1 MRLLAQSMRDF
12 PQLAGGESLHPE
24 CFPRAPVWHRG
35 CTSTTFR
42 EVSMTSRILIAALA
56 LGGTFV
62 FAETKPQPGV
72 EVQMILTAAD
82 HMNHQ
87 PGILKPA
94 DITIT
99 DATITDWIPLDSRNL
114 ELFFVIDDSAN
125 YDFGARL
132 EELKRFATAQMPAV
146 SIGVAY
152 IHDGAL
158 EIAESPTTDHARA
171 VKAMR
176 TPSGSK
182 VANPYCALSDL
193 IGNWQTKSLRRE
205 VVLVSAGIDD
215 TATGAAVC
223 VNAETVIH
231 DAERAGVVVYSV
243 YNPSAGYLSEPW
255 SKVDMGIVN
264 LASLSC
270 ETGGEAYFAGHTPT
284 PSIAP
289 FLADITEH
297 LGHQYLVKFRLMPTA
312 ESAFETVLADP
323 GTPERELMRPER
335 VWVPG
340 LSE

>member
-1 MRLLAQSMRDF
+1 MI
-12 PQLAGGESLHPE
+12 
-24 CFPRAPVWHRG
+24 
-35 CTSTTFR
+35 
-42 EVSMTSRILIAALA
+42 SRVLIAALA

-62 FAETKPQPGV
+62 YAETKPQPGV

-87 PGILKPA
+87 PGILKST

-114 ELFFVIDDSAN
+114 ELYFVIDDSAN
-125 YDFGARL
+125 YDFAARL
-132 EELKRFATAQMPAV
+132 EELKQFAAAQLPAV

-158 EIAESPTTDHARA
+158 AIAERPTTDHALA
-171 VKAMR
+171 VKALRMP
-176 TPSGSK
+176 TGSK
-182 VANPYCALSDL
+182 VTNPYCALSDL
-193 IGNWQTKSLRRE
+193 IGNWRTQSLRRE
-205 VVLVSAGIDD
+205 IILVSAGIDD
-215 TATGAAVC
+215 TAAGAPVC

-231 DAERAGVVVYSV
+231 DAERAGVVVYSL
-243 YNPSAGYLSEPW
+243 YNPTAGYLAEPW

-264 LASLSC
+264 LASVSY
-270 ETGGEAYFAGHTPT
+270 ETGGEAYFVGHTPT
-284 PSIAP
+284 LSIEP

-297 LGHQYLVKFRLMPTA
+297 LGHQYLVKFRLAPTA
-312 ESAFETVLADP
+312 RGAFQTLFVDA